1 MADMRIVFMGS
12 ADFAVP
18 TLETLIDSKHEVL
31 AVVTQPDRPRGRGQK
46 LAVTPV
52 KERALAAGLP
62 IYQPQSA
69 RTAEFAEWL
78 GQLAPDVAVVVA
90 YGQILSP
97 EVLAIPA
104 QGCINVHASL
114 LPRYRGAA
122 PIHWAVMQGETVTGV
137 STMFMDAGLDSG
149 DVILQQ
155 SIPLPAEA
163 TSGDLYPV
171 LAAEGARLLRQTLE
185 IIEKGTV
192 PRVPQN
198 PTEATYAP
206 SLTRKD
212 EVIDWSRSA
221 EAVRNQI
228 RGLNPWPGAYTVW
241 NDKVLKVW
249 QAKSGAAL
257 GNNNLYGL
265 EAGSGDR
272 VPGQVVGVDKTG
284 LYVQTGQG
292 LLLLTEVQPTGKQ
305 RMPAA
310 DFSRGYRVEP
320 GTRLG

>member
-1 MADMRIVFMGS
+1 MRIVFMGS

-18 TLETLIDSKHEVL
+18 SLEALFNSKHEVL

-46 LAVTPV
+46 IAVTPV

-62 IYQPQSA
+62 VYQPQSA

-78 GQLAPDVAVVVA
+78 KQLAPTVAVVVH
-90 YGQILSP
+90 GQILP
-97 EVLAIPA
+97 PAVLEIPA

-137 STMFMDAGLDSG
+137 STMFMDVGLDSG

-155 SIPLPAEA
+155 PIPLPAEA

-185 IIEKGTV
+185 MLEKGTV

-198 PTEATYAP
+198 PAEATYAP

-212 EVIDWSRSA
+212 EVIDWSRPA
-221 EAVRNQI
+221 EALRNQI
-228 RGLNPWPGAYTVW
+228 RGLNPWPGAYTEW
-241 NDKVLKVW
+241 NGKVLKVW
-249 QAKSGAAL
+249 RAKSGAAL
-257 GNNNLYGL
+257 GNITNTAWRLGTRP
-265 EAGSGDR
+265 AAR
-272 VPGQVVGVDKTG
+272 QVVGVDKTASMFRRKVSAHHRG
-284 LYVQTGQG
+284 
-292 LLLLTEVQPTGKQ
+292 QPTNNGC
-305 RMPAA
+305 RP
-310 DFSRGYRVEP
+310 R
-320 GTRLG
+320 T